1 MVLLN
6 NSKDMSHMRMPY
18 GPDGYFPLKDAVD
31 RILNDVRNVPE
42 EILQLMVM
50 TDEFRCMHSYWK
62 PLKSEVDYNRK
73 NLIYIMDQMHHIID
87 HSFRANIHVKSERYS
102 CKSLS
107 LFTEIFALKEPSI
120 LLCTRSMVL

>member
-1 MVLLN
+1 
-6 NSKDMSHMRMPY
+6 MRMPY
-18 GPDGYFPLKDAVD
+18 GPVCYFPLKDAVD
-31 RILNDVRNVPE
+31 RILNDVRHVPE

-87 HSFRANIHVKSERYS
+87 HSFRAKILLQVHFALHRDICSERTVDIAMY
-102 CKSLS
+102 
-107 LFTEIFALKEPSI
+107 
-120 LLCTRSMVL
+120 